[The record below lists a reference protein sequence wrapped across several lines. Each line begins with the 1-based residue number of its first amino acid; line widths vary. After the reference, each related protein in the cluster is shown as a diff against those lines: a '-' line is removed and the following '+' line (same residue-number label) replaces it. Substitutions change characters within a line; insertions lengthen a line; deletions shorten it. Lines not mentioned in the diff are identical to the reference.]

1 MQKIDVL
8 LEDELHT
15 PGSFSL
21 SPEHVSL
28 HVSFDIRERDTLYF
42 HYANS
47 DSKPLNIRVCLL
59 RDWIQ
64 IPWPSS
70 GELFI
75 DTVLRPH
82 ERLVGK
88 IDLNKIIEE
97 EPMQLT
103 AIWFIDPYLPRFYM
117 NESGQIQR
125 KTTMSDYSCQT
136 ERIIVLK

>member
-47 DSKPLNIRVCLL
+47 DSKPQNIRVCLL

-82 ERLVGK
+82 ERLVER
-88 IDLNKIIEE
+88 IDLNKVIKE

-103 AIWFIDPYLPRFYM
+103 AIWFIDPYALRFIM
-117 NESGQIQR
+117 DESGQIQS
-125 KTTMSDYSCQT
+125 KTTIFDYFCQT
-136 ERIIVLK
+136 KRIIVLK